1 MIRTS
6 LDWEQEED
14 RLLIMIRR
22 LLPEDF
28 VTAVQV
34 LNSIRAHVKLLS
46 QAEVNA
52 RRNKTTRITSEKVKE
67 INDLIEILDAELI
80 FPLLRSGK

>member
-1 MIRTS
+1 MIQTS
-6 LDWEQEED
+6 LDWEQEET
-14 RLLIMIRR
+14 RLVEMFRR
-22 LLPEDF
+22 LRYQDF
-28 VTAVQV
+28 LTAVQV